1 MMLYNLFLDRHN
13 ILMKRGFLFSLS
25 LSEEEEKEEEE
36 EEEEWETRIET

>member
-13 ILMKRGFLFSLS
+13 ILTKRGFLFSLS
-25 LSEEEEKEEEE
+25 LSEEEEEE